1 MDFLGEVGACQP
13 CTSGRACTKSF
24 NLFPRTVACI
34 AHAHTT
40 SMWTNRLK
48 LQCTFTQTNMFAT
61 WDPEWVACVTHAL
74 AALST
79 AVVFVLLQNYRL
91 ITPCRPKFSTELQ
104 ICSYIYRFGKLRAGS
119 IVFATEGIREGNGT
133 QSRLLSD
140 SRISHIRSFIK

>member
-119 IVFATEGIREGNGT
+119 IVGVREGNGT
-133 QSRLLSD
+133 QFRLLSD
-140 SRISHIRSFIK
+140 SRISHICSFI